1 MASMLSPV
9 FKQQVKVS
17 VRVGAGPVTRLV
29 SGGGVLG
36 IDGQKRHNCGVRYK
50 SAVVLRNQPH

>member
-1 MASMLSPV
+1 MLSPV